1 MDGSRANEVV
11 RIDLT
16 PAQVQV
22 VKAATG
28 REVEALELTV
38 QELEQRIA
46 PRLASNDNE
55 TLLTA

>member
-1 MDGSRANEVV
+1 MDASRANEVV

-22 VKAATG
+22 VKGATG
-28 REVEALELTV
+28 HEAEALELTV

-46 PRLASNDNE
+46 PKLASNNNE